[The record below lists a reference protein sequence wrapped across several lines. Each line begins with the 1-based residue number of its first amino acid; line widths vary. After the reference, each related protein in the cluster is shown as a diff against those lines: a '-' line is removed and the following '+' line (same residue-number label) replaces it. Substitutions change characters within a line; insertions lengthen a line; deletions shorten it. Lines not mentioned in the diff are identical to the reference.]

1 MKLVVFVE
9 GTAGDPGALRK
20 AFRQFLE
27 RLGIPGSAI
36 QIVAAGDGP
45 AAHRAYVRSVSK
57 YANDRIAFLLID
69 SEQHKEKGLP
79 NWEFLSQ
86 ARKLNK
92 PEAAGVDSLGLM
104 VQCME
109 TWFLAD
115 REKVI
120 KYFGLPEDGGPL
132 PKHTEPELVS
142 KSEVLSSFDRAAR
155 QIRRRRY
162 QKGQDALAL
171 LGLVDPNVIAKRCPH
186 AERFFSALRRTS
198 SDETVRER

>member
-27 RLGIPGSAI
+27 RLGFPGSAI

-45 AAHRAYVRSVSK
+45 AAHKAYEKFVSRSED
-57 YANDRIAFLLID
+57 DRIVFLLID
-69 SEQHKEKGLP
+69 SEQHKERDLP
-79 NWEFLSQ
+79 NWEFLSRT
-86 ARKLNK
+86 RKLRK
-92 PEAAGVDSLGLM
+92 PKAAGVNSLGLM

-115 REKVI
+115 RDAAI
-120 KYFGLPEDGGPL
+120 GYFRLGKGGDPL
-132 PKHTEPELVS
+132 PRHAHPELVP
-142 KSEVLSSFDRAAR
+142 KVRILDSFDKASH
-155 QIRRRRY
+155 QSRRRRY
-162 QKGQDALAL
+162 QKGADALAL
-171 LGLVDPNVIAKRCPH
+171 LGLVDPNIVAERCPH
-186 AERFFSALRRTS
+186 AERFFNALRRSS